1 MATFPSLAPPPLTRN
16 QRWANMLVVV
26 VAVVG
31 LSIGLLIKNQAVS
44 STVPFRDLAAGI
56 LAQYPERWLLD
67 TGGEYV
73 FRVQDPESPGF
84 RTTLQVDVVSI
95 GEDAAARNIIDTLTL
110 ERAQTLAAYRIL
122 RNVPYTLPDG
132 ESATYLDYAF
142 VSAENNPFLE
152 SLPVVVRGVD
162 IISIKRG
169 QAIVVTFRVEA
180 DQFDEEFWRLEQF
193 LASLEF

>member
-84 RTTLQVDVVSI
+84 RTTLQVDVVVIRMHWLRYAMLLAGRRYDSQSI
-95 GEDAAARNIIDTLTL
+95 
-110 ERAQTLAAYRIL
+110 
-122 RNVPYTLPDG
+122 
-132 ESATYLDYAF
+132 
-142 VSAENNPFLE
+142 
-152 SLPVVVRGVD
+152 
-162 IISIKRG
+162 
-169 QAIVVTFRVEA
+169 
-180 DQFDEEFWRLEQF
+180 
-193 LASLEF
+193 